1 MSHGAWKNIGIG
13 VARKLIDEF
22 ITLPDGSVIKNHP
35 RHDFDK
41 PTKLMLQH
49 MVAGVCS
56 NPDCLNHTIGSNIQ
70 RNSYAGNGIAAHI
83 CAAAPGAG
91 AARYDKNQT
100 KEERQ
105 SFKNGLWLC
114 GSCSIIIDRDEARYP
129 VALLHEWKSKAEL
142 RAMTMVGQKSIT
154 PFELQNSVREAI
166 IQTVQSLA
174 TGINLHKPSPE
185 KFDVSAVVEGYEQS
199 INSIDPNFKVVVTAT
214 SGSVVHELIPVANPA
229 PEIQMVFNDDA
240 IASADLAW
248 QNMTEVGEPIH
259 IPTRDFKFVGSKLF
273 EHLNEVIVGG
283 TLTLTPSK
291 RRLETCIYF
300 VSDDAEFELAATESL
315 MGKGSKQFDIEGSAL
330 DGFFT
335 YRYFISGEST
345 VDASFT
351 FDVAGWLGQS
361 IGNLKNYH
369 RIKRAYDFVVK
380 YPQARISVEIV
391 LNGTAMRLWDGSP
404 ADYTEL
410 FSRLKKIV
418 EIAEFS
424 KAIAS
429 KIESKIILKKLDLTL
444 QDERYIEL
452 YAHLLKGDVIRKLD
466 YGEKIFTARIDEV
479 QRKTITVFCS
489 ENEPEVKID
498 KAPVLDFF
506 GNIIKMPRMTKKVSC
521 FDIVFFSSIRKE
533 DWQSLWCIGRANHS
547 SDSVISIAPD
557 EIPLLCGDEDVIHG

>member
-1 MSHGAWKNIGIG
+1 M
-13 VARKLIDEF
+13 ARKLIEEF
-22 ITLPDGSVIKNHP
+22 VTLPDGSVVKNHL

-41 PTKLMLQH
+41 PTKLLLQH

-56 NPDCLNHTIGSNIQ
+56 NPDCVNHTIGSNIQ

-105 SFKNGLWLC
+105 SYKNGLWLC

-166 IQTVQSLA
+166 IQTVQSLS
-174 TGINLHKPSPE
+174 TGNNLHKPSPE

-199 INSIDPNFKVVVTAT
+199 INSIDQNFKVVVTAT
-214 SGSVVHELIPVANPA
+214 SDSVVHELIPITDPA

-248 QNMTEVGEPIH
+248 QKMIEVGESIH
-259 IPTRDFKFVGSKLF
+259 IPTNDFKFVGSKLF
-273 EHLNEVIVGG
+273 EYLNEVIVGG
-283 TLTLTPSK
+283 TLTLAPSK

-300 VSDDAEFELAATESL
+300 VSDEAEFELATTDSF

-335 YRYFISGEST
+335 YRYFIHDRYKVEAT
-345 VDASFT
+345 YT
-351 FDVAGWLGQS
+351 FDVAGWFGQP
-361 IGNLKNYH
+361 INNLRHYH
-369 RIKRAYDFVVK
+369 RIKKAYDFVVK
-380 YPQARISVEIV
+380 YPKSTVSIEVV
-391 LNGTAMRLWDGSP
+391 LNEHPMRLWDGTSS
-404 ADYTEL
+404 DFTE
-410 FSRLKKIV
+410 FFARLKKIV
-418 EIAEFS
+418 EVAECS
-424 KAIAS
+424 KVIAS
-429 KIESKIILKKLDLTL
+429 KMSNQLRLKTLDLTL

-452 YAHLLKGDVIRKLD
+452 YAELFKGDVIRKLD
-466 YGEKIFTARIDEV
+466 YGEKIFTARVDAKESKAI
-479 QRKTITVFCS
+479 KTFCS
-489 ENEPEVKID
+489 ENEPEVIIVKSPTI
-498 KAPVLDFF
+498 DFF
-506 GNIIKMPRMTKKVSC
+506 GNTVSLPRMSKKITC
-521 FDIVFFSSIRKE
+521 FDLVFFSSILKE

-557 EIPLLCGDEDVIHG
+557 EIPLLCSDEDVING